1 MFNKDVYIR
10 RRNSLKN
17 KVGNGIIVL
26 AGNDEVPMNY
36 KSNTYP
42 FRQDS
47 HFLYFFG
54 IDSPKLLGVIDLD
67 SNREFVVGDDPDLD
81 DIIWMGSQKS
91 LIEKASGAGINQI
104 VSLKEF
110 ITYIQNRISRHER
123 IHILPPYSAERVMF
137 LGELFS
143 CTPLEVEQYI
153 SKNLIQAIAGLRSV
167 KEEVEIREIESTLN
181 EVTSEMHL
189 TMIRMANEGVMEYEI
204 SGAVEGLARKNDRLI
219 PYPVICSVNGEVLH
233 NHNHNNKLQ
242 PGQLLLLDAGCESPL
257 HYATDITRTV
267 PVGRT
272 FSPQQKAVYEIV
284 LKMQKE
290 GIQQIKPG
298 IPYLDVHLYTCQIL
312 AEELIALGLMKG
324 NAADAV
330 REGAHAMF
338 MPHGLGH
345 MIGLDVHDME
355 DLGEDNF
362 AYNEEVKR
370 SEIFGTANLRLGKR
384 LEEGYVITVEPGIY
398 FIPELYRQWKQKNK
412 HAGFINYPEVE
423 KYLGFGGIRIEDN
436 VLVTS
441 ENHRILGNPIPK
453 EINAIEKI
461 A

>member
-1 MFNKDVYIR
+1 MFNKELYIH
-10 RRNSLKN
+10 RRNTLRKQ
-17 KVGNGIIVL
+17 VGNGIIVL

-36 KSNTYP
+36 KSNPFP

-47 HFLYFFG
+47 NFLYFFG
-54 IDSPKLLGVIDLD
+54 IDTPKLLGVIDLE
-67 SNREFVVGDDPDLD
+67 SNREFVVGNDPDLD

-91 LIEKASGAGINQI
+91 LTEKAADAGIHEI
-104 VSLKEF
+104 VSLKDF
-110 ITYIQNRISRHER
+110 ISYIQNRISRHEP
-123 IHILPPYSAERVMF
+123 IHILPPYSAQRVLF

-153 SKNLIQAIAGLRSV
+153 SKRLIEAVADLRSV
-167 KEEVEIREIESTLN
+167 KEEAEIQEIESTLN
-181 EVTSEMHL
+181 EVTAEMHL
-189 TMIRMANEGVMEYEI
+189 TMMKMANEGVMEYEI

-242 PGQLLLLDAGCESPL
+242 SGQLLLLDAGCESPL

-267 PVGRT
+267 PVGRK
-272 FSPQQKAVYEIV
+272 FSTQQKAIYEIV

-290 GIQQIKPG
+290 GIQKIQPG
-298 IPYLDVHLYTCQIL
+298 IPYLDVHLHTCQIL
-312 AEELIALGLMKG
+312 AEELIGLGLMKG

-345 MIGLDVHDME
+345 MLGLDVHDME

-362 AYNEEVKR
+362 AYNEEVQR
-370 SEIFGTANLRLGKR
+370 SETFGTANLRLGKR
-384 LEEGYVITVEPGIY
+384 LEQGNVITVEPGIY
-398 FIPELYRQWKQKNK
+398 FIPELVRQWKQKNM
-412 HAGFINYPEVE
+412 HEGFINYQEVE

-436 VLVTS
+436 VLVT
-441 ENHRILGNPIPK
+441 EDNPRILGNPIPK
-453 EINAIEKI
+453 EIRDIEKI